1 MVSKK
6 LYSWDRLLYSLVQS
20 GVPQGT
26 VLGPL
31 LFLIYISDIG
41 EGIKSKKNIY
51 VDDTKIKSTIR
62 TESDVEKLQEDIDSL
77 QTWAEVNNMQFNG
90 NKFQLVRFGNNE
102 EIKDDTIYFTGD
114 NKEVIE
120 RFEKLKD
127 LGVIMNQKATFTDQ
141 IDHVEKKVRQK
152 IGWICRSFYNR
163 RIQFMKQLCK
173 SLVIPHL
180 QYGSQL
186 WMPVEISEIEKIE
199 KLQRDFFR
207 KVSDLKEL
215 NYWKALKTMKMLL
228 LQRRMERY
236 RILYCWKILNGLTP
250 NCGVEEVADSSKTRQ
265 GRRLIVPKNKST
277 AQTEKLRDQS
287 FQFNGP
293 LLFNTLPASIRNL
306 NKCTVDE
313 FKSALDT
320 HLETIPDEPKMD
332 GMNPNASDNKGNV
345 GRYSNSLLFQTRR
358 C

>member
-163 RIQFMKQLCK
+163 RIHYMKQLYK

-180 QYGSQL
+180 DYCSQL
-186 WMPVEISEIEKIE
+186 WMPVKISEIEKIE

-265 GRRLIVPKNKST
+265 GRRLIVP
-277 AQTEKLRDQS
+277 
-287 FQFNGP
+287 
-293 LLFNTLPASIRNL
+293 
-306 NKCTVDE
+306 
-313 FKSALDT
+313 
-320 HLETIPDEPKMD
+320 
-332 GMNPNASDNKGNV
+332 
-345 GRYSNSLLFQTRR
+345 
-358 C
+358 